1 MNYFWRAM
9 KKQGIYFLVVGA
21 LVLGG
26 FLGYTYNNN
35 IGLDDHESSQNSEID
50 EVEVIETRY
59 GYDVATH
66 HFEAYPLKYGT
77 FIADLLL
84 DRDVSYNKIYQL
96 EKAAEEVLSLRK
108 IKAGKDITFVYT
120 DKCEAPVSF
129 IYRPDLFTCVDYS
142 FSDSISVIQKDIP
155 FTTCQEIISGTIAA
169 GSSLSQSMGEKGL
182 SLALTDELED
192 ALAQVYFPSAQP
204 GDKWKIVYDQ
214 KYIDDDRAGSGHI
227 LAASYKSGNS
237 ESFGFYFENDRYQGY
252 YDIEGTPNKKTFLRA
267 PVRASRISS
276 FFNMNR
282 FHPVLKRR
290 KPHLGTDYA
299 APRGT
304 PIFSVSDGI
313 ITRRGY
319 TNGNGNFIKIKH
331 DGVYQSQYLHMSK
344 FKSGLRVGSR
354 VKQGEVIGYVGKT
367 GLATGNHV
375 CFRFWKNGRQINHLR
390 ENFPPLDPMP
400 AESLPEY
407 FEVRDDFWRQLE
419 AHPYDDTTPTVYST
433 TNITS

>member
-1 MNYFWRAM
+1 M
-9 KKQGIYFLVVGA
+9 KNQGVLLLIVAGLA
-21 LVLGG
+21 LGG
-26 FLGYTYNNN
+26 LLGYLYSNNVS
-35 IGLDDHESSQNSEID
+35 LDDQTISNSPDLEQPKEIK
-50 EVEVIETRY
+50 TKF
-59 GYDVATH
+59 GYDVSAY
-66 HFEAYPLKYGT
+66 HFENYPITYGS

-108 IKAGKDITFVYT
+108 IKAGKEITFVYA
-120 DKCEAPVSF
+120 DECESPVAF
-129 IYRPDLFTCVDYS
+129 VYRPSIFTYVDYA
-142 FSDSISVIQKDIP
+142 FDDTISVIQKDIP
-155 FTTCQEIISGTIAA
+155 YTTCQELLSGTIAG

-214 KYIDDDRAGSGHI
+214 KYIDGKAAGSGHI

-237 ESFGFYFENDRYQGY
+237 EYFGFYFENDRYEGY

-276 FFNMNR
+276 FYNMNR

-313 ITRRGY
+313 ITRRGF
-319 TNGNGNFIKIKH
+319 TKNNGNYVKVKH

-344 FKSGLRVGSR
+344 FKSGLSVGSR
-354 VKQGEVIGYVGKT
+354 VKQGEVIGYVGQT

-375 CFRFWKNGRQINHLR
+375 CFRFWKNGKQINHLR

-400 AESLPEY
+400 TESLPEY
-407 FEVRDDFWRQLE
+407 FEVRDQYWRQLE
-419 AHPYDDTTPTVYST
+419 AHPYDNTTPTVYAT
-433 TNITS
+433 ANLTS

>member
-1 MNYFWRAM
+1 MNYIWKVMRNRGEILFII
-9 KKQGIYFLVVGA
+9 GG

-26 FLGYTYNNN
+26 LLGYLYNNHVR
-35 IGLDDHESSQNSEID
+35 LDDQSLADSPEVVKIEEVKTKFGYDESS
-50 EVEVIETRY
+50 Y
-59 GYDVATH
+59 
-66 HFEAYPLKYGT
+66 HFETYPLKYGS

-96 EKAAEEVLSLRK
+96 EKAAEEVLSLRR
-108 IKAGKDITFVYT
+108 IKAGKKITFVYA
-120 DKCEAPVSF
+120 DECEPPVSF
-129 IYRPDLFTCVDYS
+129 VYRPNLFSYVDYT
-142 FSDSISVIQKDIP
+142 FGDSISVVQKDIS
-155 FTTCQEIISGTIAA
+155 FITCQEMLSGTIAA

-204 GDKWKIVYDQ
+204 GDKWKIVFDQ
-214 KYIDDDRAGSGHI
+214 KYIDNERAGSGHI

-237 ESFGFYFENDRYQGY
+237 EYFGFYFENERYQGY

-276 FFNMNR
+276 FYNVNR

-319 TNGNGNFIKIKH
+319 TDGNGNYIKIKH

-344 FKSGLRVGSR
+344 FQSGLRVGSR

-375 CFRFWKNGRQINHLR
+375 CFRFWKNGKQINHLR

-400 AESLPEY
+400 QESLPEY
-407 FEVRDDFWRQLE
+407 FEVRDQYWRQLE
-419 AHPYDDTTPTVYST
+419 AHPYDDSTPTVYAT
-433 TNITS
+433 ANLTS

>member
-1 MNYFWRAM
+1 MN
-9 KKQGIYFLVVGA
+9 KQGIILLIVVG
-21 LVLGG
+21 LILGG
-26 FLGYTYNNN
+26 YLGYLYNIN
-35 IGLDDHESSQNSEID
+35 ESSSKMLD
-50 EVEVIETRY
+50 EEVVDLVEEETTLTKFD
-59 GYDVATH
+59 YDISSYT
-66 HFEAYPLKYGT
+66 FESYPIKYGS

-84 DRDVSYNKIYQL
+84 DREVSYNKIYQL

-108 IKAGKDITFVYT
+108 IKAGKEITFVYS
-120 DKCEAPVSF
+120 DECESPIAF
-129 IYRPDLFTCVDYS
+129 IYRPSLFTYVDYS
-142 FSDSISVIQKDIP
+142 FGDNISVIQKDIP
-155 FTTCQEIISGTIAA
+155 YITCQEMLSGTIAS

-192 ALAQVYFPSAQP
+192 ALAQVYFPNAQP

-214 KYIDDDRAGSGHI
+214 KYIDNERAGSGHI

-237 ESFGFYFENDRYQGY
+237 EYFGFYFENDRYQGY
-252 YDIEGTPNKKTFLRA
+252 YDIEGTPNKKTFLRS

-276 FFNMNR
+276 FYNMNR

-290 KPHLGTDYA
+290 RPHLGTDYA

-313 ITRRGY
+313 ITRRGF
-319 TNGNGNFIKIKH
+319 TKNNGNYIKIKH

-344 FKSGLRVGSR
+344 FKSGLTVGSR
-354 VKQGEVIGYVGKT
+354 VKQGEVIGYVGQT

-375 CFRFWKNGRQINHLR
+375 CFRFWKNGKQINHLR

-400 AESLPEY
+400 TESLPEY
-407 FEVRDDFWRQLE
+407 FEVRDQYWRQLE
-419 AHPYDDTTPTVYST
+419 AHPYDNSTPTVYAT
-433 TNITS
+433 ANLTS